1 MGKKPEECRMQTLA
15 KSATTH
21 VQHCVHCNCI
31 ALHVG
36 PVTLRFDAGAAESLW
51 NTLGQALV
59 RLELDSSPEES
70 VVPMSYA
77 SKPHGLS

>member
-21 VQHCVHCNCI
+21 VQHCVHCSCV

-36 PVTLRFDAGAAESLW
+36 PVTLRFDASAAESLW

-59 RLELDSSPEES
+59 RLELDASSEES
-70 VVPMSYA
+70 VVSMAYA

>member
-1 MGKKPEECRMQTLA
+1 MGTKPEECRMQTLA

-21 VQHCVHCNCI
+21 VQHCVHCNCV

-36 PVTLRFDAGAAESLW
+36 PVTLRFDAAAAESLW

-59 RLELDSSPEES
+59 RLELESSSEES
-70 VVPMSYA
+70 TTSPAYV